1 MVVSADLHACVEDV
15 SSVRRHDRE
24 RERERE
30 GQTAPPSTHHHPR
43 AHSCTLWNV
52 TCSSVFHQPAHPCSL
67 SLLCCVAL
75 LWLPPFQFAFSF
87 PKAATAASTRFFSFF
102 VCFAVHVVCVCV
114 CVFELTTPALLLFPP
129 FLLPLPLC
137 ILSIGLIALTFLS
150 SLIFHHTVLRYECT
164 SPFPN
169 QTE

>member
-1 MVVSADLHACVEDV
+1 MT
-15 SSVRRHDRE
+15 
-24 RERERE
+24 ERERE
-30 GQTAPPSTHHHPR
+30 GERGTNSTTVHPSPSASTFMHPLECDLLVSFSP
-43 AHSCTLWNV
+43 A
-52 TCSSVFHQPAHPCSL
+52 SSPLFSL
-67 SLLCCVAL
+67 SPLLRCFALVASL
-75 LWLPPFQFAFSF
+75 SVCF
-87 PKAATAASTRFFSFF
+87 FFSKGSNSSIHQVFLFF
-102 VCFAVHVVCVCV
+102 CLFCCSRRVSVCV

>member
-1 MVVSADLHACVEDV
+1 MT
-15 SSVRRHDRE
+15 
-24 RERERE
+24 ERERE
-30 GQTAPPSTHHHPR
+30 GERGTNSTTVHPSPSASTFMHPLECDLLVSFSP
-43 AHSCTLWNV
+43 A
-52 TCSSVFHQPAHPCSL
+52 SSPLFSL
-67 SLLCCVAL
+67 SPLLRCFALVASL
-75 LWLPPFQFAFSF
+75 SVCFFLSKGSQP
-87 PKAATAASTRFFSFF
+87 ATAASTRFFSFF